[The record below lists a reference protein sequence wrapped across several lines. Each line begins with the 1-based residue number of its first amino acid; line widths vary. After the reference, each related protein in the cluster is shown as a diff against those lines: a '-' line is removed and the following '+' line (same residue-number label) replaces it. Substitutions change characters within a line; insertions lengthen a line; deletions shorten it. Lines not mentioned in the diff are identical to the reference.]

1 MKSGVL
7 KKIISIVAA
16 VTMVSGFYGVTNVKA
31 EETTALGGYYG
42 TNPSSSVGKNKT
54 ITIDGDFSD
63 WSQDMIIAQGVANDD
78 PRIFR
83 GSHEGPV
90 YDTYALY
97 SGWDDENLYFMWQY
111 TNVTDVVDP
120 AQGYPI
126 SDNGKP
132 YNGDIPIMLALNT
145 GSGEISDGSAS
156 DGKTVWGLNVKFNTA
171 VDKLL
176 CFSAKPGVGEPAIF
190 SAVNG
195 SFDYDTCL
203 GFKKAGVKYAYG
215 DGFLGDTMYGINAN
229 GYSGYTP
236 ADLTNSSTNWVNF
249 LSTNHNK
256 KQDTMYEMSI
266 PLSALGIS
274 KDYIEKHG
282 VGAMLISTFGASG
295 TGSLPMDMTFLDNAQ
310 TPYSADES
318 TSGEKED
325 TDLVSVP
332 LAKIGNLKGGEIVI
346 TSKKIEENSVDISYT
361 GTWKKLLGTSYSDG
375 KMVESNEIGAKAVY
389 KFNGTGIKLF
399 AQTGDDKGIAKV
411 TIDGKV
417 YPADMYRNSG
427 KDNSLVFEKIDLTEG
442 EHTITVECSGLKS
455 RKSKGTTISIDAFEV
470 INK

>member
-1 MKSGVL
+1 
-7 KKIISIVAA
+7 
-16 VTMVSGFYGVTNVKA
+16 
-31 EETTALGGYYG
+31 
-42 TNPSSSVGKNKT
+42 
-54 ITIDGDFSD
+54 
-63 WSQDMIIAQGVANDD
+63 
-78 PRIFR
+78 
-83 GSHEGPV
+83 
-90 YDTYALY
+90 
-97 SGWDDENLYFMWQY
+97 
-111 TNVTDVVDP
+111 
-120 AQGYPI
+120 
-126 SDNGKP
+126 
-132 YNGDIPIMLALNT
+132 
-145 GSGEISDGSAS
+145 
-156 DGKTVWGLNVKFNTA
+156 
-171 VDKLL
+171 
-176 CFSAKPGVGEPAIF
+176 
-190 SAVNG
+190 
-195 SFDYDTCL
+195 
-203 GFKKAGVKYAYG
+203 
-215 DGFLGDTMYGINAN
+215 
-229 GYSGYTP
+229 
-236 ADLTNSSTNWVNF
+236 
-249 LSTNHNK
+249 
-256 KQDTMYEMSI
+256 MSI

-361 GTWKKLLGTSYSDG
+361 GTWKKLLGTSCSDG

-417 YPADMYRNSG
+417 YPADMYRNLG
-427 KDNSLVFEKIDLTEG
+427 KDNSLVFEKTDLTEG